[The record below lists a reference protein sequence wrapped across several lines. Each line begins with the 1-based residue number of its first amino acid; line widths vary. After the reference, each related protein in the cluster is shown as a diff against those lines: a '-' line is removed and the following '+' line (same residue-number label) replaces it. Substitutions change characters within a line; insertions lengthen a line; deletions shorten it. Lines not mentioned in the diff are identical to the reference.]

1 MSPEPQP
8 STRTGS
14 VTFTEVRQ
22 CELRAIQAA
31 FPAVDEEKLVGLAF
45 SGGGIRSATFGLGVL
60 ESLKKL
66 NLLSKV
72 HYLSTVSG
80 GGYIGGWFSANCR
93 RAEDRGDEPDWRSPE
108 ADWSRSI
115 QYLRDY
121 SNYLSPEVGFFSAD
135 TWSMFTIWCRNALLV
150 QWSIAIAVACV
161 LLLPRLA
168 AYVFGIWPM
177 AGDFRWISV
186 GLFILSIAGIAGN
199 LQQVSTANQNSRRKW
214 LLQKQHAGAG
224 LALTTVFGAAAWILS
239 RAVGF
244 DPFGPG
250 PVNPWIALIVAGL
263 LVACGYCLL
272 PAALAVYDWYA
283 KRKYTEVNYGQTDV
297 QWFIVVPLLV
307 CSFFFGA
314 ILWDLSDTVL
324 VGRTTYGQLFLGA
337 WRDWP
342 FPLSVVFVSLWGLAF
357 CSIEQWKVKGPA
369 VAFIAAVGSIV
380 ALHALLCA
388 IVLLLQP
395 WSIDSTAHAF
405 VAAPVMV
412 LYAFSLTI
420 IVLIG
425 LVGRQSLE
433 GVREWWSRL
442 GAWLIIY
449 GAAWVIV
456 TVVAVYGPPLV
467 YMAFREHFW
476 VSLSSAAGWAGTI
489 LAGPAAG
496 HSDRTGRDETPR
508 ARNPLHELV
517 AFVAPFLFIAGLL
530 IGVAT
535 LLDLIIQANTNG
547 MTWSALG
554 ADGAG
559 RTIALVSLVVLGVC
573 AGLVMLLGWR
583 TDINVFSLNAFYRNR
598 LVRAYLGATRLTNEN
613 SRPTDPLSDSPT
625 GRRNPQNFTGFDEK
639 DDLPLADLIGD
650 KALAGPL
657 HIVNC
662 ALNLG
667 GSGDL
672 SLHTRHSASFT
683 LSPLYAGSD
692 YEHRDVSVKAKRR
705 PTTDDDN
712 KPRPTVGYVPT
723 AQYGG
728 RPEETTLGKAISV
741 SGAAASPNMG
751 YHTSPVVAFLL
762 TVFNL
767 RLGWWFANPAR
778 DSARKAPYFNLRY
791 MILELFGSATA
802 RSKFLMVSDGGHFE
816 NLAVYELVKRRCKVI
831 IVSDAECDPRISFEG
846 LGSLI
851 RMCEV
856 DFPGLTIKID
866 VGSLRPRAGSP
877 WSEQRCAVG
886 TIDYGDGHKGFLVYL
901 KAAMTGHEPTEI
913 RQYKASHPHFPHET
927 TGDQF
932 YAEDQFESYRHLGA
946 EVTRCAFESAI
957 AAVGSDD
964 MEALARTLGE
974 TNAPTLEHV
983 DNFTRHTQSLI
994 GLWDKLQKSP
1004 DLRPLDR
1011 GLFGAAVDGAAAD
1024 GARLRLY
1031 TCAEMLQLMENVY
1044 LDLHLDDTWDHT
1056 DNRGWMTLFTQWWA
1070 LDEVQRTW
1078 KDTSHLFGVRFGYF
1092 CKRHLELP
1100 RVVPAAGWP
1109 NDRTRPEEQR

>member
-8 STRTGS
+8 STGNGS
-14 VTFTEVRQ
+14 VTFTEVRRA
-22 CELRAIQAA
+22 ELEAIQAA
-31 FPAVDEEKLVGLAF
+31 FPHVHEKDLVGLAF

-60 ESLKKL
+60 EGLKKL
-66 NLLSKV
+66 GLLTRI

-80 GGYIGGWFSANCR
+80 GGYIGSWFSANCR
-93 RAEDRGDEPDWRSPE
+93 RASDRGDTQDWRSSK
-108 ADWSRSI
+108 ADWSPSV

-121 SNYLSPEVGFFSAD
+121 SNYLSPQVGFFSAD
-135 TWSMFTIWCRNALLV
+135 TWSMFTIWFRNALLV
-150 QWSIAIAVACV
+150 QFTIALAVACV
-161 LLLPRLA
+161 LLVPRLA
-168 AYVFGIWPM
+168 VWVFGVWPM
-177 AGDFRWISV
+177 AGNFRWISV
-186 GLFILSIAGIAGN
+186 FLFITSIAGIAGN
-199 LQQVSTANQNSRRKW
+199 LQQVSTAKPNSWRKW
-214 LLQKQHAGAG
+214 LLQKERAWAG
-224 LALTTVFGAAAWILS
+224 LALSIVFGASGWVLS

-244 DPFGPG
+244 DPFGPT
-250 PVNPWIALIVAGL
+250 PIDPWIALIVAGL
-263 LVACGYCLL
+263 LVLSGYCLL
-272 PAALAVYDWYA
+272 PLALAIYDVLVA
-283 KRKYTEVNYGQTDV
+283 GEYTQVNYGQTHV
-297 QWFIVVPLLV
+297 QWFIVLPLLV
-307 CSFFFGA
+307 CSYLFGA
-314 ILWDLSDTVL
+314 ILWNLSNTVL
-324 VGRTTYGQLFLGA
+324 SGPTTYGALFLRA

-357 CSIEQWKVKGPA
+357 CSIEQWKVKGPV
-369 VAFIAAVGSIV
+369 VAFIAALGSVV

-395 WSIDSTAHAF
+395 WATDSTDHAF

-412 LYAFSLTI
+412 LYAFALTI

-456 TVVAVYGPPLV
+456 TVTAVYGPRLV
-467 YMAFREHFW
+467 YLAFREHFW
-476 VSLSSAAGWAGTI
+476 VSLSSLGGWVGTI
-489 LAGPAAG
+489 LAGLAAG
-496 HSDRTGRDETPR
+496 HSNQTGRDEAPR
-508 ARNPLHELV
+508 ALSPLLEFV
-517 AFVAPFLFIAGLL
+517 ALVAPFLFIAGLL

-535 LLDLIIQANTNG
+535 LVDLIIQANTDAL
-547 MTWSALG
+547 TWAQVG
-554 ADGAG
+554 ADTT
-559 RTIALVSLVVLGVC
+559 RWIIFRVSLTVLGIS
-573 AGLVMLLGWR
+573 AGLLLLLGWR

-598 LVRAYLGATRLTNEN
+598 LVRAYLGATRLRNKN
-613 SRPTDPLSDSPT
+613 SPTVDSPT
-625 GRRNPQNFTGFDEK
+625 NRRDPQNFTGFDEK
-639 DDLPLADLIGD
+639 DDLPLAELIGRP
-650 KALAGPL
+650 LAGPL

-667 GSGDL
+667 GASDL

-692 YEHRDVSVKAKRR
+692 YEHCDASGANTKI
-705 PTTDDDN
+705 
-712 KPRPTVGYVPT
+712 GYVRT
-723 AQYGG
+723 AHYGG
-728 RPEETTLGKAISV
+728 RPEETTLGKAVSV

-778 DSARKAPYFNLRY
+778 DYARKAPHFNLRY
-791 MILELFGSATA
+791 MILELFGSATG

-816 NLAVYELVKRRCKVI
+816 NLAVYELIKRQCKVI
-831 IVSDAECDPRISFEG
+831 IASDAECDPTMSFEG

-856 DFPGLTIKID
+856 DFGFSITID

-886 TIDYGDGHKGFLVYL
+886 LIDYGGGHTGHLVYL
-901 KAAMTGHEPTEI
+901 KAAMTGHEPTAI
-913 RQYKASHPHFPHET
+913 LQYKARHPHFPHET

-932 YAEDQFESYRHLGA
+932 YAEDQFESYRRLGA
-946 EVTRCAFESAI
+946 EVTGCAFDAAI
-957 AAVGSDD
+957 AAVGSHD
-964 MEALARTLGE
+964 MVALAKTLAQ

-983 DNFTRHTQSLI
+983 DHFTQHTQSLI
-994 GLWDKLQKSP
+994 SLWDKLQKSP
-1004 DLRPLDR
+1004 ALRPLDR
-1011 GLFGAAVDGAAAD
+1011 ALFGAAFDGDAGD

-1044 LDLHLDDTWDHT
+1044 LDLHLDETWDHA
-1056 DNRGWMTLFTQWWA
+1056 DNSGWRALFMQWAA
-1070 LDEVQRTW
+1070 LDEVRCTW
-1078 KDTSHLFGVRFGYF
+1078 QETSHLFGVRFGYF
-1092 CKRHLELP
+1092 CERNLQLP
-1100 RVVPAAGWP
+1100 RV
-1109 NDRTRPEEQR
+1109 NR

>member
-1 MSPEPQP
+1 MSLEPEP
-8 STRTGS
+8 STGNGS
-14 VTFTEVRQ
+14 VTFDEVRQ
-22 CELRAIQAA
+22 AELKVIQATFRNA
-31 FPAVDEEKLVGLAF
+31 DEKGLVGLAF

-60 ESLKKL
+60 EGLKKL
-66 NLLSKV
+66 GILNRI

-93 RAEDRGDEPDWRSPE
+93 RARDRRDACDWRSSE
-108 ADWSRSI
+108 ADWSGSI

-121 SNYLSPEVGFFSAD
+121 SNYLSPDVGFFSAD
-135 TWSMFTIWCRNALLV
+135 TWSMFTVWCRNAMLV
-150 QWSIAIAVACV
+150 QWTIAIAVACV
-161 LLLPRLA
+161 LLVPRLA
-168 AYVFGIWPM
+168 AYLFGIWPH
-177 AGDFRWISV
+177 AGYFRWISV

-199 LQQVSTANQNSRRKW
+199 LQQVSTARQSSWRKW
-214 LLQKQHAGAG
+214 LLQKERAWAG
-224 LALTTVFGAAAWILS
+224 LALAAAFGAAAWLLS
-239 RAVGF
+239 GTVGF
-244 DPFGPG
+244 HPFGPG
-250 PVNPWIALIVAGL
+250 PVSSVNPWIAMIVAGL
-263 LVACGYCLL
+263 LVAGGYCLL
-272 PAALAVYDWYA
+272 PAALAVYDWLA
-283 KRKYTEVNYGQTDV
+283 KPTYTEVNYGQSHV

-314 ILWDLSDTVL
+314 ILWDLSDNVL
-324 VGRTTYGQLFLGA
+324 GGGTTYGALFLRA

-369 VAFIAAVGSIV
+369 VALIAAVGSV
-380 ALHALLCA
+380 VVLHALLCA
-388 IVLLLQP
+388 IVLLLR
-395 WSIDSTAHAF
+395 SIDSTGHAF

-442 GAWLIIY
+442 GAWLLIY

-467 YMAFREHFW
+467 YLAFREHFW

-489 LAGPAAG
+489 LAGLAAG
-496 HSDRTGRDETPR
+496 HSDRTGRDETPK
-508 ARNPLHELV
+508 ARSPLHELV

-530 IGVAT
+530 TGVAT
-535 LLDLIIQANTNG
+535 LLDLIIQTNTG
-547 MTWSALG
+547 GKTWSALR
-554 ADGAG
+554 ADTAG
-559 RTIALVSLVVLGVC
+559 LAAGLVIAQVSLAVLGVC

-598 LVRAYLGATRLTNEN
+598 LVRAYLGATRLTNAK
-613 SRPTDPLSDSPT
+613 SPAADPPID
-625 GRRNPQNFTGFDEK
+625 RRNPQNFTGFDEN

-650 KALAGPL
+650 KPLAGPL

-692 YEHRDVSVKAKRR
+692 YEHSDPSGARTK
-705 PTTDDDN
+705 
-712 KPRPTVGYVPT
+712 VGYVPT

-728 RPEETTLGKAISV
+728 RREETTLGKAVSV

-767 RLGWWFANPAR
+767 RLGWWFANPAKNY
-778 DSARKAPYFNLRY
+778 ARKAPHFNLRY
-791 MILELFGSATA
+791 MILELFGSATG

-816 NLAVYELVKRRCKVI
+816 NLAVYELIKRRCKVI
-831 IVSDAECDPRISFEG
+831 IASDAECDSTMSFEG

-856 DFPGLTIKID
+856 DFGARITID

-886 TIDYGDGHKGFLVYL
+886 TIDYGDGHTGFLVYL
-901 KAAMTGHEPTEI
+901 KAAMTGHEPTAI
-913 RQYKASHPHFPHET
+913 LQYKARRPLFPHES

-932 YAEDQFESYRHLGA
+932 YAEDQFESYRRLGA
-946 EVTRCAFESAI
+946 EVTCCAFDAAI

-964 MEALARTLGE
+964 MLALARTLAQ

-983 DNFTRHTQSLI
+983 DNFTRHSQSLI

-1011 GLFGAAVDGAAAD
+1011 GLFGAVDGAAPD

-1031 TCAEMLQLMENVY
+1031 TCTEMLQLMENVY
-1044 LDLHLDDTWDHT
+1044 LDLHLDDTWDHA
-1056 DNRGWMTLFTQWWA
+1056 DNSGWRALFTQWAA
-1070 LDEVQRTW
+1070 LEEVQDTW
-1078 KDTSHLFGVRFGYF
+1078 KKTSHLFGVRFGYF
-1092 CKRHLELP
+1092 CERNLKLP
-1100 RVVPAAGWP
+1100 RV
-1109 NDRTRPEEQR
+1109 DRPV